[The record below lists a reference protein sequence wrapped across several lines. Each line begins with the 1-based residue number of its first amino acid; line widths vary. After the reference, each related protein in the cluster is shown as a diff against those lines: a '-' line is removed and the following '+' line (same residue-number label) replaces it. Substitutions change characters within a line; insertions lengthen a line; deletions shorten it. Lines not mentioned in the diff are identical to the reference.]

1 MFQRIRLACIAV
13 AVLASLSACNTKRDA
28 LANTTHDG
36 RLAPML
42 KNLGD
47 LHHAVSTK
55 SPDAQK
61 YFNQGLTLVYGF
73 NHAEA
78 IRSFK
83 VAARLDPDL
92 AMAYWG
98 QALALAPNI
107 NDPAIGPDR
116 EQQGYDAMA
125 EALKR
130 KSGAPEAEQALID
143 ALAARFAGGKVR
155 DRAALN

>member
-1 MFQRIRLACIAV
+1 MLNRSRCVCFVLLLA
-13 AVLASLSACNTKRDA
+13 LALSACTGKRDA
-28 LANTTHDG
+28 LANTTREG

-42 KNLGD
+42 KNIGD

-55 SPDAQK
+55 SQVAQK
-61 YFNQGLTLVYGF
+61 YFDQGLTLVYGF

-83 VAARLDPDL
+83 EAARLDPDC

-107 NDPAIGPDR
+107 NDPA
-116 EQQGYDAMA
+116 
-125 EALKR
+125 
-130 KSGAPEAEQALID
+130 
-143 ALAARFAGGKVR
+143 
-155 DRAALN
+155 